1 MNATNSS
8 VVAGGSDLTSLNVP
22 MPRVA
27 QFGSVTPISLP
38 SRSMENALSGL
49 SSGEIESQIGELTG
63 HLNAAQ
69 YRWLTLIAEFD
80 RRGAWAGC
88 YARSCAHWLNFRC
101 GIDLG
106 AAREKLRV
114 ARALEALPAIAAAMA
129 SGELSYSKARALTR
143 VAGPETEAELL
154 SMALHGTASHVER
167 LVRSYRQV
175 QEVAERDREARQ
187 HAGRSVSWLIED
199 DGSLS
204 MRIRLTAEAGAVV
217 LRALEAADEELAPAP
232 RVAGVSKDRNVSAET
247 PSPRPVSRT
256 ARRADAFVS
265 MAESYL
271 GQGGGALSGGDRQQI
286 VVHVDAVTLR
296 HGHAGRCEL
305 EEGPSLAA
313 ETARRLACDA
323 SLVTMIEDEEGNA
336 LDVGRKTRSIPPA
349 LRRALKS
356 RDQGCRFPGC
366 THIRHIDGHHIEHWA
381 DGGATRLSNLVSLCR
396 FHHRLLHEGQWQL
409 RVLDDGALQFVDAGG
424 TAIARDPLLSRHPQ
438 ESAGSVLP
446 VVGAAAL
453 VADHARL
460 GISIDARTSATR
472 WRGERMDYGLA
483 IDILLQRLKPKHA
496 FQ

>member
-1 MNATNSS
+1 MDGTASP
-8 VVAGGSDLTSLNVP
+8 VGAGDPDLTSLDVP
-22 MPRVA
+22 MRGIA
-27 QFGSVTPISLP
+27 LSGSNAPISHP
-38 SRSMENALSGL
+38 SRSTTNAF
-49 SSGEIESQIGELTG
+49 SSLPNGDLESQIGELAG

-106 AAREKLRV
+106 AAREKVRV

-129 SGELSYSKARALTR
+129 CGELSYSKARALTR
-143 VAGPETEAELL
+143 VACPATESELL

-167 LVRSYRQV
+167 LVRSYGQV
-175 QEVAERDREARQ
+175 QDVAERDREAWQ
-187 HAGRSVSWLIED
+187 HAGRSVTWLIED

-204 MRIRLTAEAGAVV
+204 MRIRLAAEAGAVV
-217 LRALEAADEELAPAP
+217 LRALEAADCELAPAP
-232 RVAGVSKDRNVSAET
+232 RSAGASLDGNVSAET
-247 PSPRPVSRT
+247 SLRPVSHS

-271 GQGGGALSGGDRQQI
+271 GQGGGSLSGGDRQQI
-286 VVHVDAVTLR
+286 VVHVDAATLR

-305 EEGPSLAA
+305 EDGPSLAA

-323 SLVTMIEDEEGNA
+323 SLVTMIEDEEGTP

-356 RDQGCRFPGC
+356 RDRGCRFPGC
-366 THIRHIDGHHIEHWA
+366 THIRHVDGHHIEHWA
-381 DGGATRLSNLVSLCR
+381 NGGATRLSNLVSLCR
-396 FHHRLLHEGQWQL
+396 FHHRL
-409 RVLDDGALQFVDAGG
+409 R
-424 TAIARDPLLSRHPQ
+424 
-438 ESAGSVLP
+438 ESTTSQP
-446 VVGAAAL
+446 PSVGAAAL
-453 VADHARL
+453 AADHARL
-460 GISIDARTSATR
+460 GIPINARTSATR

-483 IDILLQRLKPKHA
+483 IDILLQRTRCLDRP
-496 FQ
+496 